1 MKRKA
6 KAKRRKQSPRPKPKL
21 TLEQVVVA
29 ARAAGASV
37 SISMPPIK
45 LTPQQEQTLAAGGQV
60 SVDLTQ
66 APARPRLDYKDW
78 PGDPTCRSLIADI
91 DYDEKLIAKVFKDN
105 PTSRW
110 VVTPF
115 EVFERGKFFQPV
127 PVPQTQTQTETTDNP
142 S

>member
-1 MKRKA
+1 MKHKS
-6 KAKRRKQSPRPKPKL
+6 KKRIKPKL

-37 SISMPPIK
+37 SISLPPIK
-45 LTPQQEQTLAAGGQV
+45 LTPQQEQTLTAGGQV
-60 SVDLTQ
+60 SVTLTQ

-91 DYDEKLIAKVFKDN
+91 DYDNKLVAKVFKDN
-105 PTSRW
+105 PMSRW

-115 EVFERGKFFQPV
+115 EVFERREFFEQQQEQP
-127 PVPQTQTQTETTDNP
+127 TTNP